1 MFPGARTSVCGE
13 YDPRFRPWYV
23 AAASKPK
30 NVIIMIDSSKTTKDK
45 DRAKVTKDVTAAL
58 LSTLNS
64 DDSFN
69 VVDFDESA
77 RTRVSRNIFDS
88 CVSEQLIS
96 STPQNIN
103 LMKEW

>member
-1 MFPGARTSVCGE
+1 MFPGYVASACDKF
-13 YDPRFRPWYV
+13 DPRFRPWYV

-30 NVIIMIDSSKTTKDK
+30 NVIIMIDSSKTTNDK
-45 DRAKVTKDVTAAL
+45 DRAKVAKDVTAAL
-58 LSTLNS
+58 LSTLSS

-96 STPQNIN
+96 STPENIN
-103 LMKEW
+103 LMKQW